1 MLYSN
6 TAIAQVEENCPRQI
20 YDTGLFL
27 GWGSALLEYTRSRE
41 APSPFDRIIIEQLQ
55 GAYNSVERAARDC
68 EPAIPAWPG
77 WKQQQNYLL
86 NQIKELQSTTN
97 HKFKRGRV
105 YTNINNTYYSWG
117 SKLSIMVFDG
127 QTINTPTCSTCYF
140 RLGFSTAY
148 AAQAFRQADE
158 ALNRNNDI
166 KATKQQ
172 MKLAADYL
180 RRTLKV
186 LNTYKEIQQPRG
198 SFIIRCANLSNLDL
212 ENRIASLIRL
222 SNDYNNVTEC
232 IRLANLISEDIK
244 AALSADRNVKTS
256 NSYEYC
262 RSKYCPECDN
272 SIVLLGVAV
281 DEDCQKCL
289 DKNKDLISK
298 CMNNSSVS
306 SVDNNENHPNS
317 IVIPRSVPTTTP
329 TTIPTTVPT
338 SDPTIVPNVSITSTQ
353 DINSLLSQADCSQ
366 WPNTEAKWDYSK
378 KETYCDCIA
387 GYQWNDD
394 YSECLSKQELI
405 VAQTDCSMYPNTQPV
420 WDPVNNE
427 VVCDCLP
434 GFEWNENF
442 TKCIS
447 KSQALMQNIDC
458 SMYPNTQSVWDPV
471 KQEAFCDCIPGYE
484 WNAEYTACNK
494 LVQQEIDQTNCS
506 HLPNTRPLFDSSLN
520 EWVCDCLP
528 GFKWNKRQTACEP
541 ERKKPNINWDNVLTL
556 TMGVLN
562 AVNGNTQGIM
572 PPGYGPGTT
581 PTSMQ
586 QPEMHQSNC
595 NDQQQAGKNVPEVHT
610 IDLGQS
616 FGTFQFDYQTFTEE
630 DQIIITNGGRVIF
643 NSGCVG
649 ESKSIQLQ
657 ISGSP
662 IITVRVNP
670 NCDGGTNTAWNFTVH
685 CPRNN

>member
-1 MLYSN
+1 
-6 TAIAQVEENCPRQI
+6 
-20 YDTGLFL
+20 
-27 GWGSALLEYTRSRE
+27 
-41 APSPFDRIIIEQLQ
+41 
-55 GAYNSVERAARDC
+55 
-68 EPAIPAWPG
+68 
-77 WKQQQNYLL
+77 
-86 NQIKELQSTTN
+86 
-97 HKFKRGRV
+97 
-105 YTNINNTYYSWG
+105 
-117 SKLSIMVFDG
+117 
-127 QTINTPTCSTCYF
+127 
-140 RLGFSTAY
+140 
-148 AAQAFRQADE
+148 
-158 ALNRNNDI
+158 
-166 KATKQQ
+166 

-506 HLPNTRPLFDSSLN
+506 HLPNTRPIFDSSLN

-595 NDQQQAGKNVPEVHT
+595 NDQQAGKNVPEVHT